1 MNGLSVNEK
10 LGLSVTEAAELIG
23 VSRPFFYELMR
34 RDDFD
39 AVVHLGR
46 RKVISR
52 SKLEEWLRRQAEE
65 GRA

>member
-1 MNGLSVNEK
+1 MISVNEK
-10 LGLSVTEAAELIG
+10 LALSVTEAAELIG

-39 AVVHLGR
+39 AVVQLGR

-65 GRA
+65 GRDK

>member
-1 MNGLSVNEK
+1 MISVNEK
-10 LGLSVTEAAELIG
+10 IALSVTEAAELIG

-39 AVVHLGR
+39 AVVQLGR

-52 SKLEEWLRRQAEE
+52 TKLEEWMRRQAEE
-65 GRA
+65 GKAK